1 MRKPAVTLPSVERVN
16 ILRDPP
22 SSIHTRKKERVNVG
36 DVMYNVRES
45 RDRTSDNILY
55 YSRGVNPMVSVSYG
69 NTGGGNKLSSINT
82 VGMANNPYK
91 VVRNGAFRPPLIR
104 QEDLLPLSRQ
114 RRANTIAQTRPA
126 PVYQHKNVQE
136 MTIDFNPVRAS
147 VLPRTTRDIGTGR
160 FFETYSGNAVLDPLV
175 FSVISKLKGTST
187 HDNYDIDWRD
197 AKNYTTDRPLFSV
210 ISKLKGTSH
219 DNYDIDGRDAKNYTT
234 DRPLVS
240 VISKLKG
247 TSTHDNYDIDGRD
260 VKNYI
265 LDKPLISYMTPGST
279 VLVYD
284 RNTDNFIDLKL
295 PEKKL
300 KDIVATASK
309 GGHIRIDGPNGQTV
323 KLKDYK
329 WKVVQSSKNTN
340 NIILETS
347 NFNINLQRNTPLTV
361 VNSNI
366 NSSFKKTPEF
376 MKIPELKSNMPIVS
390 AGTTTP
396 AVIYGVTP
404 VNNRNVN
411 LNATV
416 SNLGGLEPKPNLIR
430 RDRPDMI
437 PSLYKKLK

>member
-1 MRKPAVTLPSVERVN
+1 MDTLSKMRKPALTLPSVERVN

-104 QEDLLPLSRQ
+104 QEDMLPLSRQ
-114 RRANTIAQTRPA
+114 RRANTVAQTRPT

-175 FSVISKLKGTST
+175 FSVITKLKGTST

-197 AKNYTTDRPLFSV
+197 AKNYTSDR
-210 ISKLKGTSH
+210 
-219 DNYDIDGRDAKNYTT
+219 
-234 DRPLVS
+234 
-240 VISKLKG
+240 
-247 TSTHDNYDIDGRD
+247 
-260 VKNYI
+260 
-265 LDKPLISYMTPGST
+265 PLISYMTPGST

-309 GGHIRIDGPNGQTV
+309 GGHIKFDGPNGQTV

-340 NIILETS
+340 NIVLETS
-347 NFNINLQRNTPLTV
+347 NFNIDLQRNTPLTV

-376 MKIPELKSNMPIVS
+376 MKIPELESNMPIVS